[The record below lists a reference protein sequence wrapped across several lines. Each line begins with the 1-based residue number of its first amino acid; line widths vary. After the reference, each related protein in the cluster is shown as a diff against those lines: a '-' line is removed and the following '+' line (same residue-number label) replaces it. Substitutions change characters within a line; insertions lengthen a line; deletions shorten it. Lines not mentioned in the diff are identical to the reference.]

1 LVLLREGNVDR
12 DSEMTTRGTRHV
24 IGSCI
29 YDLYARQTRQTR
41 HMRSGISGPVDRVTE
56 AVDVFKKSLENT
68 AGANLVIDRWW
79 ERFVNAIGRTS
90 SAHLL
95 SQTKIAQA

>member
-79 ERFVNAIGRTS
+79 ERFVNAIGLTS
-90 SAHLL
+90 SVRLL
-95 SQTKIAQA
+95 SQPEIAQA